1 MTAPDI
7 TGDRQELRALAKTI
21 AANRKKSRAMTR
33 TKSAPQVVD
42 VQAELTRRRD
52 AGLLARPL
60 SELLADPALLVE
72 PVEVMPHLLVAGGV
86 TLLSGREKTGKS
98 TLVGYLVSQLTRTRG
113 DS

>member
-1 MTAPDI
+1 
-7 TGDRQELRALAKTI
+7 
-21 AANRKKSRAMTR
+21 
-33 TKSAPQVVD
+33 
-42 VQAELTRRRD
+42 
-52 AGLLARPL
+52 
-60 SELLADPALLVE
+60 VE